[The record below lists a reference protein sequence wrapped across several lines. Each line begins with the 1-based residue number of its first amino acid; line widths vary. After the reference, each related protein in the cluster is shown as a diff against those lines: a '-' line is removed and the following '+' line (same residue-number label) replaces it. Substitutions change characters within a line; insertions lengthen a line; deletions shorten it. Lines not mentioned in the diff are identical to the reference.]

1 MSAGAPVWK
10 VASVWAA
17 RLLTGAVFI
26 LSGWAKAVDPRGF
39 VYKIGEYLAVWG
51 IDRLI
56 PYELVI
62 LGAVVLSVV
71 ELTIGVLLATGCL
84 RRSTDR
90 KSVV

>member
-39 VYKIGEYLAVWG
+39 AI
-51 IDRLI
+51 
-56 PYELVI
+56 
-62 LGAVVLSVV
+62 S
-71 ELTIGVLLATGCL
+71 TI
-84 RRSTDR
+84 
-90 KSVV
+90 